1 MFFILFIAITIL
13 LAPGISLA
21 YIDPG
26 TGGMVISS
34 MSLLGIIL
42 ASTFSFILAFILK
55 PVWNR
60 ALKPGG
66 KLLKMAGLK
75 LWIHKKTFFK
85 GILLLILAAG
95 ALFIFQKKSMLDPT
109 PKKYNKV
116 IVLGI
121 DGFDPKIMEFLM
133 NEGKLENFKKL
144 KEAGIYKRLETITPS
159 ISPVVWTTIATGV
172 NPGKHGI
179 FDFIRFDREKNLPY
193 LSIIDQEDSFLGTKF
208 VNPVKGT
215 PFWKTL
221 SDDDVFVSAIHWPV
235 TFPAEDISGDML
247 AGLGTPDIRGFLN
260 GYIRYTSKKI
270 DPSTSSGQANPEQD
284 RIVSVENSNGQVQS
298 ELQGPY
304 KTSGEILTEPFVVQI
319 ADENSASLVAGGNS
333 YPLKK
338 GEWSDWISVR
348 FKQGFGRNADA
359 IFKVYAESFGP
370 EFDIFATSL
379 QFDPGNPGVKISS
392 PEDYVKTL
400 SAEIG
405 KFYTL
410 GMPEDAKA
418 VNDLN
423 LSEDA
428 LEKQIDEIGA
438 EREKM
443 FWAEYK
449 KMIAKG
455 SGVLSFV
462 FDETDRAEHIFYDQE
477 IGMENGKVKSVGD
490 FLEKVYTDKD
500 KFLGE
505 ILEKLPEDTALMV
518 VSDHGFEKFKRAVN
532 LNSWLLENGYLALKP
547 GITADN
553 AGALYKNVDWEKTR
567 AYSFGYVSININ
579 VKGREKYG
587 AVEAGGK
594 DALADEIIG
603 KLKQFKDPQNGEII
617 PDKVFKKDE
626 LYSGPY
632 IDEAGDIIVGFKP
645 PYRIDWENPVG
656 GFSKEAVSDNTRP
669 WQADHIFSP
678 SFVPGIFFSNFKINV
693 ENPRVLDIAPTVFDL
708 LQHKTP
714 DDYDGKS
721 LIK

>member
-1 MFFILFIAITIL
+1 
-13 LAPGISLA
+13 LAPEISLA

-60 ALKPGG
+60 ALKPVG
-66 KLLKMAGLK
+66 KLLKMAVLK
-75 LWIHKKTFFK
+75 LWIYKKTFFK

-95 ALFIFQKKSMLDPT
+95 ALFIFQKKSMLDST

-208 VNPVKGT
+208 VNPVKRT

-221 SDDDVFVSAIHWPV
+221 SDASVFVSSIHWPV
-235 TFPAEDISGDML
+235 TFPAEDISGNMFS
-247 AGLGTPDIRGFLN
+247 GLGTPDIRGFLN

-270 DPSTSSGQANPEQD
+270 NDPLSQE
-284 RIVSVENSNGQVQS
+284 RIIFVENSGGQVQS

-304 KTSGEILTEPFVVQI
+304 KSSGEILTEPFVVQI
-319 ADENSASLVAGGNS
+319 ADENSASLVAGGTS

-338 GEWSDWISVR
+338 GEWSDWVSVR
-348 FKQGFGRNADA
+348 FKQGFGRNVDA
-359 IFKVYAESFGP
+359 IFKVYAESFSP

-392 PEDYVKTL
+392 PEDYAKTL

-418 VNDLN
+418 VNDFN
-423 LSEDA
+423 LSKDA
-428 LEKQIDEIGA
+428 LEKQIDEIRI

-443 FWAEYK
+443 FWTEYK
-449 KMIAKG
+449 KMIANSG
-455 SGVLSFV
+455 GVLAFV

-477 IGMENGKVKSVGD
+477 IAIESGKVRSVGD
-490 FLEKVYTDKD
+490 FLAKVYTDKD

-505 ILEKLPEDTALMV
+505 IMEKLPKDAALMV

-532 LNSWLLENGYLALKP
+532 LNSWLLENGYLTLKP

-553 AGALYKNVDWEKTR
+553 AGTLYKNVDWEKTK

-579 VKGREKYG
+579 IKGREKYG
-587 AVEAGGK
+587 AVEAGEK
-594 DALADEIIG
+594 DALVDEIIG

-632 IDEAGDIIVGFKP
+632 IDGAGDIVVGFKP

-656 GFSKEAVSDNTRP
+656 GFSTEAVSDNTRP

-678 SFVPGIFFSNFKINV
+678 SFVPGIFFSNFKINSQT
-693 ENPRVLDIAPTVFDL
+693 PRVLDIAPTIFDL
-708 LQHKTP
+708 LQREAP
-714 DDYDGKS
+714 SDYDGKS